1 MSSQEAIGSLRLD
14 GLRAKERPRPTS
26 VESAEDG
33 ELIRR
38 VGERDRAAF
47 EELYRRFGRPVLSLA
62 VRRLGDRGRAE
73 DATQETFA
81 AIWRAAATYRP
92 ERGPGAPWIYGIAR
106 NAIVNQT
113 RIRSEPAVEVP
124 DSASGEPGPP
134 EYAESEW
141 VSWRVH
147 RALEELPEQ
156 QRTLIQLAY
165 WSGRSQSEIASQLD
179 LPLGTVKTRT
189 RAALARLA
197 ELLEHEQL
205 GARHRF

>member
-1 MSSQEAIGSLRLD
+1 MFSLPGWIGRMSSQETTGSLSLGGR
-14 GLRAKERPRPTS
+14 RANERPRQTS
-26 VESAEDG
+26 VESSSDG

-62 VRRLGDRGRAE
+62 VRRFRDRGRGRRVRMGELA
-73 DATQETFA
+73 
-81 AIWRAAATYRP
+81 RP
-92 ERGPGAPWIYGIAR
+92 PSTRGAPRATTHSDPAR
-106 NAIVNQT
+106 
-113 RIRSEPAVEVP
+113 
-124 DSASGEPGPP
+124 
-134 EYAESEW
+134 
-141 VSWRVH
+141 
-147 RALEELPEQ
+147 L
-156 QRTLIQLAY
+156 
-165 WSGRSQSEIASQLD
+165 WSGLSQSEIASQLD

>member
-1 MSSQEAIGSLRLD
+1 MSSQEAIGSLSLGGR
-14 GLRAKERPRPTS
+14 RAKQRPRQTS
-26 VESAEDG
+26 VESSVDG

-38 VGERDRAAF
+38 VGERDSAAF

-62 VRRLGDRGRAE
+62 VRRLRDRGRAE

-92 ERGPGAPWIYGIAR
+92 ERGPGAPWIYAVAR

-124 DSASGEPGPP
+124 DSPSEEPGPP
-134 EYAESEW
+134 EHAESEW

-165 WSGRSQSEIASQLD
+165 WSELSQSEIASQLD
-179 LPLGTVKTRT
+179 MPLGTVKTRT

-197 ELLEHEQL
+197 ELLDHEQL
-205 GARHRF
+205 GARHRS